1 MKLENFRLWIKECYV
16 IFSKHD
22 NIDHKYGDHI
32 FKGIDVNKQETEIF
46 LSVFLFNF
54 TIMKCFLCSKIMLRT
69 LSDTFS
75 KWREYCRVHKW
86 KTAHFN

>member
-46 LSVFLFNF
+46 LSVFF
-54 TIMKCFLCSKIMLRT
+54 I
-69 LSDTFS
+69 
-75 KWREYCRVHKW
+75 
-86 KTAHFN
+86 

>member
-1 MKLENFRLWIKECYV
+1 MKLENFMLWIKERYV

-46 LSVFLFNF
+46 LSFFCISLYYHERFF
-54 TIMKCFLCSKIMLRT
+54 CWKIMLRT
-69 LSDTFS
+69 LFDTFS